1 MEQTSGISLGI
12 GAGAPVYKAGAS
24 VNGTLLKL
32 GVNNVYTTS
41 FSNVLTP
48 AGVQYEAELM
58 FGNGVFYNAPSKDN
72 VVYAGAPT
80 VASAVPV
87 FAGIVVRSPAIQGAY
102 PANGEGAYQYNKVN
116 IVKDGYMIYR
126 SGINLSA
133 AAVTF
138 SSAEIVVGNYIYV
151 RNTDGAVAF
160 GASATSAGFTT
171 VGRIVQLNPDDESW
185 TVKLDASSAVYT
197 A

>member
-12 GAGAPVYKAGAS
+12 GASAPVYKAGAS
-24 VNGTLLKL
+24 INGTLIKL

-41 FSNVLTP
+41 FSNVLSP
-48 AGVQYEAELM
+48 AGTQFDGELM
-58 FGNGVFYNAPSKDN
+58 FGNGVFYNAPSKNN

-80 VASAVPV
+80 VTNAVPR
-87 FAGIVVRSPAIQGAY
+87 FAGLVIRSMAVQGAY

-116 IVKDGYMIYR
+116 IVKDGYMIFR

-138 SSAEIVVGNYIYV
+138 ASAEIVVGNYAYV
-151 RNTDGAVAF
+151 RNTDGAITF
-160 GASATSAGFTT
+160 GASATQTGFTT
-171 VGRIVQLNPDDESW
+171 IGRIVQLNPDDSSW
-185 TVKLDASSAVYT
+185 TVKLDAATAVYT